1 MPKLSVTIIAQ
12 DEADR
17 IGPALDAI
25 RCADEI
31 LVVDGGSRDGTV
43 EACRTRGCRILER
56 PFDDFG
62 RQKRFAAEQ
71 ATHDWILNLDADE
84 VMSPELNEEIR
95 RLMAREE
102 IPEAAFRVPMR
113 FVFLGRPF
121 AHGRHAREYHVRL
134 FDRRRAGYDDRPV
147 HEGIV
152 PRGPVGSLRELLFH
166 DSYRNVRHAIEKMND
181 YTSQAAA
188 SLARR
193 GRRRSPVLV
202 ALSAPFYFVEAYLLR
217 GNAWNGVPGLWW
229 SMLYAFYPLVK
240 YMKAWEAQR
249 PR

>member
-12 DEADR
+12 DEEDR
-17 IGPALDAI
+17 IGAALDAI

-43 EACRTRGCRILER
+43 EMCRARGCRVLTR

-71 ATHDWILNLDADE
+71 ASHDWVLNLDADE

-95 RLMAREE
+95 HLMAGAE
-102 IPEAAFRVPMR
+102 IHEAAFRVPMR
-113 FVFLGRPF
+113 FVFMGRAF
-121 AHGRHAREYHVRL
+121 AHGRHSREYHVRL
-134 FDRRRAGYDDRPV
+134 FDRRRASYDGREV

-152 PRGPVGSLRELLFH
+152 ARGPVADLRALLLH
-166 DSYRNVRHAIEKMND
+166 DSYRDVTHAIQKMND
-181 YTSQAAA
+181 YTSHAAGA
-188 SLARR
+188 LARR
-193 GRRRSPVLV
+193 GRRRAPALV
-202 ALSAPFYFVEAYLLR
+202 ALSAPFYFAEAYLLR

-240 YMKAWEAQR
+240 YMKAWEASR